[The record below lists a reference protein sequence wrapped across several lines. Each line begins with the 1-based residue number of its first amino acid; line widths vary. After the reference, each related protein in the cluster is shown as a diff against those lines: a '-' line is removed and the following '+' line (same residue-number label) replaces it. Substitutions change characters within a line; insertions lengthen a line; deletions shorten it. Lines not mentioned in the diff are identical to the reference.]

1 MKLYLKLRGEQGHNW
16 PILNI
21 KQDGVFQKFEIIEFQ
36 EIDIDLDNAPF
47 TLGMYNKLFGK
58 NRIWDTKV
66 DREGNII
73 ADKIIWIERF
83 EIDEVDI
90 GAGDMARRVESEKA
104 AFEIEKQGQSEE
116 FAKRQKD
123 IDDSKSN
130 NTMERAMTVVQQTNQ
145 TVNEGS
151 KSTTIVPTG
160 TEPQDSFAGNMA
172 LAQ

>member
-90 GAGDMARRVESEKA
+90 IHLLPKLSYNS
-104 AFEIEKQGQSEE
+104 IEQGFLTINDKCIRFNGNWS
-116 FAKRQKD
+116 FD
-123 IDDSKSN
+123 IGENPYDWIIDTNTKKTNEYRDTSYFSDFTILN
-130 NTMERAMTVVQQTNQ
+130 NY
-145 TVNEGS
+145 
-151 KSTTIVPTG
+151 
-160 TEPQDSFAGNMA
+160 TEHYHYINKIKKILGI
-172 LAQ
+172 